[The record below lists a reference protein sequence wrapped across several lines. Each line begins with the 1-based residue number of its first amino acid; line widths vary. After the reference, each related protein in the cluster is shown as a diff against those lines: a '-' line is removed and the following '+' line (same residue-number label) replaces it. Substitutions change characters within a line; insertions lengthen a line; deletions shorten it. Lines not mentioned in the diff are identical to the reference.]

1 MLQLDLIFAAPV
13 AATIFVITIITS
25 IRAFSDPGL
34 KERFLLNP
42 YRVVHEKDWPTLL
55 THGLVHG
62 SWTHLIFNMLGFYFF
77 AFYLELIL
85 GHWQFAVFYVLSLL
99 AGTVPSLARHKDHS
113 WYNSLGASGAISAV
127 VMALVVVMPEMG
139 IGLLFIP
146 GTIPGW
152 LFAILYLGFS
162 FVASFKNWGNIA
174 HDAHLFGAIAGL
186 VLVVLLRPESAT
198 EFMQWLGQKF

>member
-13 AATIFVITIITS
+13 AATLFVITIITS

-34 KERFLLNP
+34 KARFLLNP
-42 YRVVHEKDWPTLL
+42 YRVVHHKDWPTLL
-55 THGLVHG
+55 THGLIHSG
-62 SWTHLIFNMLGFYFF
+62 WTHLIFNMLAFYFF

-99 AGTVPSLARHKDHS
+99 VATVPALARHKDHS

-146 GTIPGW
+146 GSIPGW

-162 FVASFKNWGNIA
+162 FVASFKNWGNVA
-174 HDAHLFGAIAGL
+174 HDAHLFGAIAGI

-198 EFMQWLGQKF
+198 EFIQWLGQKI